1 MSRQPNINHNVF
13 DHFTVL
19 QDVDHVSL
27 KGRIFEV
34 SDVGAETQYI
44 LIGFDKHQHSGF
56 QYSYGEGEHNILHG
70 DFSSFVIR
78 SVAFDE
84 DTWGVSVSD
93 GGVGS
98 FEGVNQEAFLSVATE
113 IIWAA
118 PQSSL
123 PLLVTVDPV
132 VDASELSVQSSTG
145 FEI

>member
-34 SDVGAETQYI
+34 LDVGAET
-44 LIGFDKHQHSGF
+44 

-93 GGVGS
+93 GDVGS

-132 VDASELSVQSSTG
+132 VAASELSVQSSTG